1 MASLLE
7 EPHPGE
13 ILKQQCLEG
22 IGMSQNQFANAIGV
36 PPNRIHDIVCGRGN
50 ITADTDLRLGRF
62 FGLSGGSQNVYDLME
77 ARRGL
82 GATIEKIV
90 PYMGAGRRV

>member
-1 MASLLE
+1 
-7 EPHPGE
+7 
-13 ILKQQCLEG
+13 
-22 IGMSQNQFANAIGV
+22 MSQNQFANAIGV
-36 PPNRIHDIVCGRGN
+36 PPNRIHDIVRGRRN

-62 FGLSGGSQNVYDLME
+62 FGLSGGDWLCLQNVYDLME

-90 PYMGAGRRV
+90 PSMGAGRRV